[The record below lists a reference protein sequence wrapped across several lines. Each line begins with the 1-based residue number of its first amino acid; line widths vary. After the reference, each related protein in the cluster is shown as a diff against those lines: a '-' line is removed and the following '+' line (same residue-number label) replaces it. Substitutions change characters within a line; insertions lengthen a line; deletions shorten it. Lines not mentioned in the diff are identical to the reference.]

1 MQLSSPEN
9 VCKKHMN
16 SMTNQFKMRAQSRP
30 KRAQGVQN
38 EPRRVPEGSRKPPK
52 VTKKLPGG
60 AGIDLVM
67 FYNSKLEPKGIL
79 EAARASKISQEASQK
94 HPKGV

>member
-1 MQLSSPEN
+1 
-9 VCKKHMN
+9 MN
-16 SMTNQFKMRAQSRP
+16 SMTNQFKMRSQSRP

-38 EPRRVPEGSRKPPK
+38 EPRRVPEASRKPPK

-79 EAARASKISQEASQK
+79 EAARASKICPEASQK
-94 HPKGV
+94 RPKGI

>member
-1 MQLSSPEN
+1 
-9 VCKKHMN
+9 MN

-38 EPRRVPEGSRKPPK
+38 EPRRVPEASRKPPK

-79 EAARASKISQEASQK
+79 EAARASKISPEASQK

>member
-1 MQLSSPEN
+1 
-9 VCKKHMN
+9 
-16 SMTNQFKMRAQSRP
+16 MTNQFKMRARSRP

-67 FYNSKLEPKGIL
+67 FYNSNLEPKGIL
-79 EAARASKISQEASQK
+79 EAARASKISPEASQK